1 MRNGAG
7 LAGGSRLGGMVALL
21 ARFGAVSGD
30 ADRPVITPLG
40 RWAARRLEEAL
51 PRAAEPEI
59 SAAEL
64 IAEVAESGDAVQR
77 LEAASEWLEQH
88 QPREIL
94 EAAES
99 MSPLL
104 RTVAADLVEMLGEDA
119 VPAWREVTAAP
130 HVRSHAPY
138 ALCVLGDPESTRL
151 ES

>member
-21 ARFGAVSGD
+21 AGFGAVSGD

-51 PRAAEPEI
+51 PGAADPEI

-64 IAEVAESGDAVQR
+64 IAEVAESDDAAQR

-104 RTVAADLVEMLGEDA
+104 RTVAADLVCPADPRAVAQLVTEVLILGL
-119 VPAWREVTAAP
+119 PGG
-130 HVRSHAPY
+130 RS
-138 ALCVLGDPESTRL
+138 
-151 ES
+151 